1 MKLYT
6 LTRRFT
12 AAVLTAAMAL
22 SFCAPALAEAPG
34 TAADPAAPAATASTA
49 ENSTADTIV
58 FDQLYFGTQKDWAK
72 TITGAPSGDVVLQ
85 YTAANRT
92 LTVTGTYFQA
102 LTISAPGVNVV
113 LNGTTGPAVMGDLT
127 ITDSASVAVTS
138 SAAGAQAV
146 TGSADIT
153 SDGAVS
159 ITGADRAVG
168 GEKLTVNAG
177 GDVTIVGGCEGASI
191 WHSASI
197 TTTGSVTLK
206 TTNSGGWA
214 QGTAGT
220 GVLTVDAG
228 SDVTITG
235 GTTSQPTVNDATVRC
250 GGEFELRNPAGGLVL
265 CDKTSD
271 GKSGNLH
278 YYNTGATELVF
289 RASSMGATC
298 DVFQPGDSTVF
309 GTFGNPSWI
318 TAKHEQDYQLTLTNC
333 STMFTRD
340 SGTFYKDEN
349 INLRRTRPLDGTVFK
364 GWTVTTAD
372 GTNVPFEPTSN
383 GIRFT
388 MPACAV
394 TATANWER
402 ATGQALWLST
412 GTEQG
417 GSSSP
422 RIRWKLTPCTAS
434 PIKTA
439 LSSWTT

>member
-22 SFCAPALAEAPG
+22 SFCAPALAEAPSA
-34 TAADPAAPAATASTA
+34 AADPAAPAATASTA

-58 FDQLYFGTQKDWAK
+58 FDKLYFGTQEDWDR
-72 TITGAPSGDVVLQ
+72 TIVGAPSGDVVLQ

-113 LNGTTGPAVMGDLT
+113 LNGTTGPAVKGDLN
-127 ITDSASVAVTS
+127 ITASASVIITS

-146 TGSADIT
+146 TGSTDIT

-159 ITGADRAVG
+159 ITGTDRAVG
-168 GEKLTVNAG
+168 GENLTVNAG

-235 GTTSQPTVNDATVRC
+235 GTANHPTVNGAIIRC
-250 GGEFELRNPAGGLVL
+250 GGEFELLNPLGGRILPDTVSGS
-265 CDKTSD
+265 SD
-271 GKSGNLH
+271 VGILN
-278 YYNTGATELVF
+278 YINTNPTAEVVV
-289 RASSMGATC
+289 RSSQ
-298 DVFQPGDSTVF
+298 DGDSCF
-309 GTFGNPSWI
+309 PCGFKQGPIYGGNEDLTWF
-318 TAKHEQDYQLTLTNC
+318 TAKYEQSYALTLTGC
-333 STMFTRD
+333 APAD
-340 SGTFYKDEN
+340 SAQGRTVFYADEEVR
-349 INLRRTRPLDGTVFK
+349 LVLKRPVDGTTFTD
-364 GWTVTTAD
+364 WTVTKED
-372 GTNVPFEPTSN
+372 GTAVRFNQKGD

-394 TATANWER
+394 TAAANWDREQ
-402 ATGQALWLST
+402 ATG
-412 GTEQG
+412 
-417 GSSSP
+417 
-422 RIRWKLTPCTAS
+422 
-434 PIKTA
+434 
-439 LSSWTT
+439 